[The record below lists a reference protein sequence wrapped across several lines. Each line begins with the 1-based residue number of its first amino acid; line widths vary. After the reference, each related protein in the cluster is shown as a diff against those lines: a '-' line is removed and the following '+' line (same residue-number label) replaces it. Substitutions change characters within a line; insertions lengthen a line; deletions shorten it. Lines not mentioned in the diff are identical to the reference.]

1 MCKWLLDFWK
11 SLLKVACEC
20 EGCFGFQGGCSS
32 ATFGGADTR
41 FCIAG
46 TDIVST
52 PSPSRPPS
60 RTMCRPDFSV
70 GEAPLKPKRFGEFTV
85 KWTKEEFEIKKQ
97 LLPFQFACFYNL
109 STCRFVSGAC

>member
-1 MCKWLLDFWK
+1 MGSRADAVLRRLEE
-11 SLLKVACEC
+11 LTP
-20 EGCFGFQGGCSS
+20 GSS
-32 ATFGGADTR
+32 
-41 FCIAG
+41 IAG
-46 TDIVST
+46 TDIASN

-97 LLPFQFACFYNL
+97 PLPFQFACFYNL